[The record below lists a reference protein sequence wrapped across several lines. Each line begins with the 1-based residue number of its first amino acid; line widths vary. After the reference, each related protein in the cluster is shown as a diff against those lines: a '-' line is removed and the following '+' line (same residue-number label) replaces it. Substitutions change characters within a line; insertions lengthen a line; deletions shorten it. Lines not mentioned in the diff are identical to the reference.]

1 MAWHLQVS
9 FVAIVIDEIVKGFRV
24 TAKLGRGGMGE
35 VWVAEQPLV
44 RTRVAIK
51 LLIADV
57 STDSAQV
64 QRFFN
69 EAVAASKI
77 KHAGIVKIFDV
88 GFHVGRAFLIM
99 ELLEGEPLS
108 ARLRRLGR
116 LPTTE
121 LLEVARQLAS
131 VLAATHDAGITHRD
145 LKPDNVFL
153 VADAELPGGER
164 AKVLDFGIAKL
175 AGAVSGMTAA
185 GGSMGTP
192 AYMAP
197 EQWTDAASADAR
209 ADVYSLGCLMFEMA
223 CGRPP
228 FIATTIGET
237 CTKHLTEVPVRV
249 RTLAPAIPAE
259 LDELIARMLEKL
271 PAHRPTMMAV
281 AAVVARVVANPLPAT
296 LATGESPLNAMVE
309 TTLQGAAGTA
319 IVATL
324 RRRRS
329 APFVIGGVAIAA
341 ASVGLVVAHTPRD
354 AAATAPIVVPAPPNP
369 APIAEPTLGLAAVEH
384 YHDPTSAT
392 VNELSSESLWIAA
405 RDDFADACQRAP
417 GNARWCAARDF
428 ADSESVLV
436 MTDRDLSRAV
446 ASAKHAIA
454 TDPTWAMP
462 LVALSAAQSYQH
474 DTDNALSA
482 ARLAQ
487 RIDPMWWTAIA
498 AGARVYAYANRM
510 DDAIQEYR
518 RALTLAPKNAV
529 LLAEVA
535 LCYHGAGMDTQAA
548 KYGDAALAI
557 DDSLVAVH
565 VMRAELRL
573 EANDGK
579 GALAESELALGE
591 SPKNGAA
598 HLARGDAYA
607 LLHDKARAFLDY
619 KRAIE
624 LQADQQAN
632 APAARMKIVA
642 DAVAQDVLPSPRG
655 ARPADVEGTRTRTLP
670 SHDRPLSTPDL

>member
-1 MAWHLQVS
+1 M
-9 FVAIVIDEIVKGFRV
+9 IDEVVKGFRI
-24 TAKLGRGGMGE
+24 TAQLGRGGMGE

-44 RTRVAIK
+44 KTRVAIK
-51 LLIADV
+51 LLLADV
-57 STDSAQV
+57 STDSQQV

-88 GFHVGRAFLIM
+88 GFHAGRAFLIM

-108 ARLRRLGR
+108 ARLRRIGR

-121 LLEVARQLAS
+121 LLEIVRQLAS
-131 VLAATHDAGITHRD
+131 VLAATHVAGITHRD

-153 VADAELPGGER
+153 IADAELPGGER

-175 AGAVSGMTAA
+175 GGAASGMTAS

-228 FIATTIGET
+228 FLAMTIGEA
-237 CTKHLTEVPVRV
+237 CTKHLTEVPVRA
-249 RTLAPAIPAE
+249 RTLATGIPGE

-271 PAHRPTMMAV
+271 PAHRPTMTAV
-281 AAVVARVVANPLPAT
+281 AAVVARVVASPLPATLPAT
-296 LATGESPLNAMVE
+296 LATGDGLSNALVE

-319 IVATL
+319 VVVSATP
-324 RRRRS
+324 RRHS
-329 APFVIGGVAIAA
+329 VPFVIGGAVIAA
-341 ASVGLVVAHTPRD
+341 AAVALVIAHTPHHE
-354 AAATAPIVVPAPPNP
+354 ATPAPIVPTVSVTPSPPP
-369 APIAEPTLGLAAVEH
+369 LTGPKLGLAAVES
-384 YHDPTSAT
+384 YQNPTSAT
-392 VNELSSESLWIAA
+392 VNDLSSESLWIAA
-405 RDDFADACQRAP
+405 RDDFAAACQQTP
-417 GNARWCAARDF
+417 GNVRWCAARDF
-428 ADSESVLV
+428 ADSESALA
-436 MTDRDLSRAV
+436 MNDRELPRAV
-446 ASAKHAIA
+446 ASAKRSAA
-454 TDPTWAMP
+454 TDPTWAVP
-462 LVALSAAQSYQH
+462 LVALSAALSYQH
-474 DTDNALSA
+474 DVDGALSA

-487 RIDPMWWTAIA
+487 RLDPTWWQAVA
-498 AGARVYAYANRM
+498 AGARVYVYANRM
-510 DDAIQEYR
+510 DDAVQEYR

-535 LCYHGAGMDTQAA
+535 LCYHGAGMDEQAA
-548 KYGDAALAI
+548 KYGDAALAL

-565 VMRAELRL
+565 LMRAELRL

-579 GALAESELALGE
+579 GALAESELALGA

-607 LLHDKARAFLDY
+607 LLHDKARAFFDY

-624 LQADQQAN
+624 LQADEQAN

-642 DAVAQDVLPSPRG
+642 DAVAKDTLPPPRG
-655 ARPADVEGTRTRTLP
+655 ARPADTERTRTKTLP
-670 SHDRPLSTPDL
+670 SKTLPGTLRTQDL